1 MILLAAKAL
10 LTLFVVMDPVG
21 LAPVFIALAGNNSP
35 AEQRRMAQRAVLI
48 AGGVLFA
55 FALIGPALLGY
66 LGISLDAFRIAGG
79 LLLFKIAVDMVFAHR
94 ERETEEEKAEASL
107 RNDISVF
114 PLAIPLLAGP
124 GAMTSVMI
132 LTAEAKAVSGGLSVI
147 LAAVVLVLLLAYA
160 ALLLSG
166 QLAKMLGQTGV
177 NVVTRVLGVLLSAMA
192 VQYVADGVLDFFINS
207 LGLS

>member
-1 MILLAAKAL
+1 VIILAAKAL

-21 LAPVFIALAGNNSP
+21 LAPVFIALAGNSS
-35 AEQRRMAQRAVLI
+35 ADEQRRMARRAVLI
-48 AGGVLFA
+48 AGGVLFT
-55 FALIGPALLGY
+55 FALVGPALLGY

-107 RNDISVF
+107 RDDISVF

-132 LTAEAKAVSGGLSVI
+132 LTAEAKSVNGGLFVV
-147 LAAVVLVLLLAYA
+147 LAVTALVLLLAYV
-160 ALLLSG
+160 ALLASSR
-166 QLAKMLGQTGV
+166 LAKVLGRTGV
-177 NVVTRVLGVLLSAMA
+177 NVITRVLGVLLSALA
-192 VQYVADGVLDFFINS
+192 VQYVADGVIDL
-207 LGLS
+207 LGKAFGVS